1 MTQHTPSQRAQL
13 TRLPWAQE
21 GLLQLQQVQLQV
33 TVVIQHLMIK
43 LPLEAVAVVVNNR
56 AGHPVV
62 LAAAVDTTQAVPIT
76 VEVEQLVKVMR
87 AEETAPNLVAVAV
100 ALAAVVAVA
109 LDKLLVTFN
118 GLLVL
123 KFYIH

>member
-21 GLLQLQQVQLQV
+21 ELLQLQQVQLQV

-56 AGHPVV
+56 AGHLVV
-62 LAAAVDTTQAVPIT
+62 LAAVAVMQEATRVDLLQPAKATRAAQAVQ
-76 VEVEQLVKVMR
+76 QL
-87 AEETAPNLVAVAV
+87 
-100 ALAAVVAVA
+100 AVVVVVPGV
-109 LDKLLVTFN
+109 LVQMRQ
-118 GLLVL
+118 V
-123 KFYIH
+123 IIVVMAARA